1 MVLQEDSCEESVFEV
16 CYRNESTLASINLQL
31 VCSNN
36 KKTVILNNFRATQ
49 DSGSQCTLNHLFIP
63 QTVLDS
69 MR

>member
-36 KKTVILNNFRATQ
+36 KKNCYIEQL
-49 DSGSQCTLNHLFIP
+49 SGHP
-63 QTVLDS
+63 G
-69 MR
+69 